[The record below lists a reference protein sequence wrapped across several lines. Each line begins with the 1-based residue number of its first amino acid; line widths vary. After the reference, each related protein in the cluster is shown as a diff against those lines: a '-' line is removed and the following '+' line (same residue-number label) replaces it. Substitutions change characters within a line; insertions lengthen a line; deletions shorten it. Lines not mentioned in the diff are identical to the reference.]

1 MKITRG
7 DETRLGIVL
16 IMIKAGWWI
25 NGNLYIFSLLLYVF
39 ENFHNKNL
47 GEGRERT
54 LNLCA
59 RKRFA
64 FLFPPRKDTRN
75 IKEILKRDDLEY
87 FADNSG

>member
-1 MKITRG
+1 M
-7 DETRLGIVL
+7 GIYIYSL
-16 IMIKAGWWI
+16 YFCMFLKTSII
-25 NGNLYIFSLLLYVF
+25 NIWG
-39 ENFHNKNL
+39 K
-47 GEGRERT
+47 GRERP

>member
-1 MKITRG
+1 MGIYIYSLYFCMFLKISIIKIRWRG
-7 DETRLGIVL
+7 
-16 IMIKAGWWI
+16 
-25 NGNLYIFSLLLYVF
+25 
-39 ENFHNKNL
+39 
-47 GEGRERT
+47 ERT

-59 RKRFA
+59 RKRYA